1 MGVGYESFRIINN
14 VIVGCDVDDCG
25 LCLWANDA
33 LTTLQISSYFKKLDK
48 P

>member
-33 LTTLQISSYFKKLDK
+33 LTTLQILSYF
-48 P
+48 

>member
-25 LCLWANDA
+25 LRLWANDA
-33 LTTLQISSYFKKLDK
+33 LITLKISSYF
-48 P
+48 